1 MKPRFF
7 GRGQQ
12 DDPDNISKANVAT
25 LKLSSKMFEEKQLL
39 TETSESGDY
48 KWNHPELDEDEMIR
62 RMPTNCNV
70 VSFSLFGTLL
80 FHPFEDVKDIYY
92 IMGEQLGYLDF
103 KRVRLEVE
111 SEAQAEH
118 MAKYGHRELTLD
130 DIWSAIEDQMGIPKR
145 KGMFLEMQI
154 EKKMCY
160 ANALLVKVWRRL
172 KESGKKVIVIAD
184 THLPK
189 AIVQTL
195 LEDNGF
201 HNVDDIFLS
210 CEHGKSKRE
219 GELFDV
225 VKAAM
230 KTDKILHIG
239 DSDHRDVKNAKAH
252 GFSVLPYPNVRING
266 SKYRPYDMSALN
278 GSAYRAIVENHLYNG
293 HRAYGMEYEYGYVYG
308 GIFVVGYCNF
318 IHEYVKT
325 HNIDKV
331 LFLSRKGDILKQ
343 AYDMLFPGENAEYV
357 YWSVQAATKLN
368 ANNNKYEFFKRM
380 IFDKVNQNFNIN
392 QILTSMDLG
401 KMVSY
406 VQSAAGKYPKYR
418 AADGEHEY
426 TNCERIPGVDEMLTD
441 KNAKPLQYFLE
452 YQWEMVLECYAEQK
466 DAARRYYE
474 NIVKDCKKVAAI
486 DIGWSGSSVMALSNL
501 IEKDWEL
508 PCEMIGVMA
517 GTNSMND
524 NAPDSG
530 AMFVQSGKLVSYLY
544 SPYFNRDLYKRHDR
558 SKDYNTYWEL
568 LLGSPTQ
575 PFKCFAYNEL
585 TDKVRPIFGDKDV
598 YMEGMKEIQKGILE
612 FVKKYV
618 EHFSEFPYM
627 YNIGGR
633 DAYAPMVIA
642 SSGDGMYLKV
652 IAKKFKINN

>member
-1 MKPRFF
+1 MKPKFF
-7 GRGQQ
+7 GKGQESADGLQ
-12 DDPDNISKANVAT
+12 KIVNTVNT
-25 LKLSSKMFEEKQLL
+25 KLSSKMFEEKQLL
-39 TETSESGDY
+39 MGTSESGNY

-62 RMPTNCNV
+62 RMPSNCNV
-70 VSFSLFGTLL
+70 ISFGLFGTLL
-80 FHPFEDVKDIYY
+80 FHPFEDIKDIYY

-111 SEAQAEH
+111 EEARAEH
-118 MAKYGHRELTLD
+118 MAKYGHSELTLD
-130 DIWSAIEDQMGIPKR
+130 DIWTAIEERMGIPKR
-145 KGMFLEMQI
+145 KGMFLEMQV
-154 EKKMCY
+154 EKKLCY
-160 ANALLVKVWRRL
+160 PNALMVKVWRKL
-172 KESGKKVIVIAD
+172 KENGKKLIVVAD

-201 HNVDDIFLS
+201 HDADDIFLS
-210 CEHGKSKRE
+210 CEHGKAKRE
-219 GELFDV
+219 GDLYDV
-225 VKAAM
+225 VKASV

-239 DSDHRDVKNAKAH
+239 DSEQRDVKNAKAH
-252 GFSVLPYPNVRING
+252 GLSVLPYPNVRING
-266 SKYRPYDMSALN
+266 GKYRPYDMSALN
-278 GSAYRAIVENHLYNG
+278 GSVYRAIVENHLYNG

-318 IHEYVKT
+318 IHEYVHS

-331 LFLSRKGDILKQ
+331 MFLSRKGDILKQ
-343 AYDMLFPGENAEYV
+343 AYDMLFPGENTEYA

-368 ANNNKYEFFKRM
+368 ANNNKYEYFKRM
-380 IFDKVNQNFNIN
+380 LFDKANQNLNIN

-401 KMVSY
+401 KLVNY
-406 VQSAAGKYPKYR
+406 VQSASGKYPKYKD
-418 AADGEHEY
+418 ADGEHEY
-426 TNCERIPGVDEMLTD
+426 TNCERVPSVDEMLTD

-452 YQWEMVLECYAEQK
+452 YHWDLVLETYAEQK

-474 NIVKDCKKVAAI
+474 AMLKDCKKAVAV
-486 DIGWSGSSVMALSNL
+486 DIGWSGSSVMALRNL
-501 IEKDWEL
+501 IEKDWEI
-508 PCEMIGVMA
+508 PCEITGIMA
-517 GTNSMND
+517 GTNSIND

-530 AMFVQSGKLVSYLY
+530 AMFIQSGKLVTYLY
-544 SPYFNRDLYKRHDR
+544 SPYFNRDLFKRHDR
-558 SKDYNTYWEL
+558 DKDYNMYWEL

-575 PFKCFAYNEL
+575 PFKCFAYNEI

-618 EHFSEFPYM
+618 EHFSDFPYM

-633 DAYAPMVIA
+633 DAYAPMIIA
-642 SSGDGMYLKV
+642 TSGDALYLKD
-652 IAKKFKINN
+652 ISKKFRINN